1 MQWKNNVTSF
11 MNGFPHCILKEAYQP
26 LDEPCYPVLI
36 EKAHIKHFLP
46 LPIKIALSILEPG
59 E

>member
-1 MQWKNNVTSF
+1 